1 MKTATVERGAPTD
14 AEAKQATGRTMKQW
28 YALLDEKGA
37 LQAGRREAT
46 NMLQSEGLKDE
57 WWLVTIAVEYETA
70 RGVVE
75 KDGRP
80 RGYGICVT
88 KTIDAPVKAV
98 YAAWTDAAA
107 VGRWFGKVKRF
118 ECKDG
123 GRFEAADGDC
133 GDFKRVRADKDLRFT
148 WENPGR
154 APMSLVDVA
163 FAAKGGDK
171 TGITLNHARIQSRR
185 DADELRAAWGEALS
199 ALKEMLES

>member
-1 MKTATVERGAPTD
+1 MKTATVERSAPND
-14 AEAKQATGRTMKQW
+14 AHAKKDTGRTLKQW
-28 YALLDEKGA
+28 FEFLDKSDALK
-37 LQAGRREAT
+37 AGRREAT
-46 NMLQSEGLKDE
+46 NMLQAQGLKDE
-57 WWLVTIAVEYETA
+57 WWLVTIAVEYEAT

-98 YAAWTDAAA
+98 YAAWTDAKAMS
-107 VGRWFGKVKRF
+107 RWFGRMNTF

-123 GRFEAADGDC
+123 GRFESADGDC
-133 GDFKRVRADKDLRFT
+133 GVFKRVRADKDLRFT
-148 WENPGR
+148 WENPRR

-163 FAAKGGDK
+163 FAAKPKDK
-171 TGITLNHARIQSRR
+171 TGITLNHARIQSRPE
-185 DADELRAAWGEALS
+185 ADELRAAWGEALS